1 MYVKNPS
8 VVGYRKHWLSLVRKT
23 PVTIVFVSDHL
34 HKWFTSFINNPFSVQ
49 KMGMGFFCC
58 NWDVIGNYAPPFLSH
73 LIIFQN
79 IIINISYLQYCHV
92 VQKGG
97 QLSNGNWHPRSEVGG
112 NREPG
117 LLRWSSLSVG
127 EGLPVPYLMCYKCV
141 RFPET
146 VGRKF
151 PRML

>member
-1 MYVKNPS
+1 M
-8 VVGYRKHWLSLVRKT
+8 
-23 PVTIVFVSDHL
+23 
-34 HKWFTSFINNPFSVQ
+34 IN
-49 KMGMGFFCC
+49 
-58 NWDVIGNYAPPFLSH
+58 
-73 LIIFQN
+73 
-79 IIINISYLQYCHV
+79 NISYLQYRIV

-97 QLSNGNWHPRSEVGG
+97 YCQMETDHPPSEVGG

-141 RFPET
+141 SFPET